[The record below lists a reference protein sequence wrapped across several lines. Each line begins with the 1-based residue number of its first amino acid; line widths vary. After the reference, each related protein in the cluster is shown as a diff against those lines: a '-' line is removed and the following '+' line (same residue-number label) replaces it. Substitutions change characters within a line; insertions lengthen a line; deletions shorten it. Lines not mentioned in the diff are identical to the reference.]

1 MAALKLQTTSSNET
15 ATNQTRALADSLLKG
30 PRRDRWREKKPPI
43 FFFAFDAEYD
53 VANNSIVS
61 TIIRNNIM

>member
-43 FFFAFDAEYD
+43 FFLHLMLNMMWQTTLLS
-53 VANNSIVS
+53 V
-61 TIIRNNIM
+61 R